1 MVMQSTH
8 TIQLV
13 QVAKVAGLGTYPTHE
28 LEPNLFLLPLGH
40 GQQQS

>member
-1 MVMQSTH
+1 MQSIP

-13 QVAKVAGLGTYPTHE
+13 QAAEAAGLGTYPTNE